1 MWQVLFLII
10 NRRYVILFDWIGLIT
25 TKNNENSNFSELK
38 LPKIGMNVRLILRHR
53 FNPWVRKILWRRKW
67 QPTPVFL
74 PGKCHGQ
81 RSLEGLQSMG
91 PQRSEHNLATKEQ
104 QWQRQQGFQ
113 YWKKSSCIC
122 ICKSICIGVKK
133 SCFHFY
139 RCLVCTLKKT
149 CKFYF
154 LRFL

>member
-1 MWQVLFLII
+1 
-10 NRRYVILFDWIGLIT
+10 
-25 TKNNENSNFSELK
+25 
-38 LPKIGMNVRLILRHR
+38 MNVRLILRLR

-81 RSLEGLQSMG
+81 RSLAGYSPWG
-91 PQRSEHNLATKEQ
+91 HKDPNTTQ
-104 QWQRQQGFQ
+104 QLESSSGSGSRVFNTE
-113 YWKKSSCIC
+113 KKSSCIC

-139 RCLVCTLKKT
+139 RCLVCTLKK
-149 CKFYF
+149 KANFIF
-154 LRFL
+154 LDSFNNFSSLKNFLMNRFQKAIRCYLN